1 MRRKNVTNAIIRE
14 SITEALLILMKQKPF
29 AQINIT
35 EIVQKAG
42 VGRVTFYRNY
52 SSKEDVLVSTLNEA
66 ATQWWTAFRTE
77 ARSDYV
83 EALFAH
89 CMTVR
94 AIVLLLY
101 EQDLMHLLFRN
112 VNDLLGPAAG
122 DSELLAYQKSCLSGC
137 VFGVLN
143 EWFGRGMTDS
153 PEKMSRLLRNI
164 QIDGLVQSVIEQE
177 TQKTDTQETASPA
190 AH

>member
-1 MRRKNVTNAIIRE
+1 MTNEIIRE

-52 SSKEDVLVSTLNEA
+52 SSKEDVLVFTLNEA
-66 ATQWWTAFRTE
+66 ATQWWNTFQADGRY
-77 ARSDYV
+77 DYV

-94 AIVLLLY
+94 NIALLLY
-101 EQDLMHLLFRN
+101 EHRLMHLLFQN
-112 VNDLLGPAAG
+112 VSDMLGPKEG
-122 DSELLAYQKSCLSGC
+122 DSELLAYQKSCLAGC

-143 EWFGRGMTDS
+143 EWVRNGMTDS
-153 PEKMSRLLRNI
+153 PEKMSMLLRNI

-177 TQKTDTQETASPA
+177 AQKANAEDKD
-190 AH
+190 

>member
-1 MRRKNVTNAIIRE
+1 MRRKNVTNEIIRE

-66 ATQWWTAFRTE
+66 AAQWWTTFRAE
-77 ARSDYV
+77 RRSDYV
-83 EALFAH
+83 KALFAH
-89 CMTVR
+89 CLTVQN
-94 AIVLLLY
+94 IVLLLY
-101 EQDLMHLLFRN
+101 EQGLMHLLFQN

-122 DSELLAYQKSCLSGC
+122 DSELLAYQKSCLAGC

-143 EWFGRGMTDS
+143 EWVRNGMTDS
-153 PEKMSRLLRNI
+153 PEKMSMLLRNI

-177 TQKTDTQETASPA
+177 AEKANAEDKD
-190 AH
+190 

>member
-1 MRRKNVTNAIIRE
+1 MRRKNVTNEIIRE

-52 SSKEDVLVSTLNEA
+52 SGKEDVLVSALNEA
-66 ATQWWTAFRTE
+66 AAQWWDTFQADGHH
-77 ARSDYV
+77 DYV

-94 AIVLLLY
+94 NIALLLY
-101 EQDLMHLLFRN
+101 EHGLMHLLFQN
-112 VNDLLGPAAG
+112 VSDMLGPKEG
-122 DSELLAYQKSCLSGC
+122 DSELLAYQKSCLAGC

-143 EWFGRGMTDS
+143 EWVRNGMTDS

-177 TQKTDTQETASPA
+177 ARKAGVEK
-190 AH
+190 